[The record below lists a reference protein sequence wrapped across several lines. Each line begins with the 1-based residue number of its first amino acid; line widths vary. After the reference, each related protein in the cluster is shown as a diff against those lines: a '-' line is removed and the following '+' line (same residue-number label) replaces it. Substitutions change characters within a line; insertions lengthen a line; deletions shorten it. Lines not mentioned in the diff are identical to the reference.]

1 MRLNNIMF
9 DIHMSKP
16 ELVVLMRQNKPQ
28 PRYQVDEIAQQ
39 HGHTVLM
46 LPPYHPELHAIERAF
61 QLISADLLE
70 RPAQSMSDLQT
81 RIAAMCMQRITPE
94 FWSKAFLD
102 TQAVEERF
110 LSTIEHE
117 LLADSD
123 YDLDDDEPSGS
134 W

>member
-1 MRLNNIMF
+1 
-9 DIHMSKP
+9 MSKP

-39 HGHTVLM
+39 HGHTVFM

-61 QLISADLLE
+61 QLISSDLLE
-70 RPAQSMSDLQT
+70 RPALNMADLQT
-81 RIAAMCMQRITPE
+81 RIASLCIQKIVPD

-110 LSTIEHE
+110 LSTIEHD

-123 YDLDDDEPSGS
+123 YDVDDDEPTGA